1 LQPLGSSDSSSCHQG
16 WSQRPRRRADD
27 PVLRASRIW
36 LLASR
41 RTGCP
46 PSRGMATS
54 LRSGNAWIQITPVWI
69 VSFDQA
75 DLPSPSPL
83 LQTLFPL
90 NGVFGIIEL
99 LKVEVCRGNLLVII
113 PSYHR
118 HRSMPFP
125 RAHDRPR
132 SGFGLEE
139 KSEQSLLM
147 SADRFCN
154 EHQFATCH
162 LSWLPAPRYANQSF
176 IPNHP

>member
-1 LQPLGSSDSSSCHQG
+1 MQPLGSSDSSSRHQG
-16 WSQRPRRRADD
+16 WGQRPRRRTIQYSG
-27 PVLRASRIW
+27 PVASGYWRHGV
-36 LLASR
+36 LDA
-41 RTGCP
+41 P
-46 PSRGMATS
+46 PSRGMTTS

-69 VSFDQA
+69 VSFDRA
-75 DLPSPSPL
+75 ELPSPIPL

-99 LKVEVCRGNLLVII
+99 LKVEVRRGNLLVII

-118 HRSMPFP
+118 HWSMPFP
-125 RAHDRPR
+125 RAHDGPR
-132 SGFGLEE
+132 SGFGPEE

-162 LSWLPAPRYANQSF
+162 LSWLPTHRYANQSF